1 MVGYDYKSGGEEKRV
16 PDISKTYYG
25 LENRIIT
32 LNGRKSF
39 YFRNKM
45 IMFRA
50 ICQSN
55 NCCDDDDEIPLYA

>member
-32 LNGRKSF
+32 LNGRIWYPIIIRIGGAWKLVF
-39 YFRNKM
+39 
-45 IMFRA
+45 
-50 ICQSN
+50 
-55 NCCDDDDEIPLYA
+55 

>member
-32 LNGRKSF
+32 LNGR
-39 YFRNKM
+39 
-45 IMFRA
+45 I
-50 ICQSN
+50 
-55 NCCDDDDEIPLYA
+55 